1 MSDPMVEATQIW
13 LNQTYGNNSGYN
25 IIPVTGKTG
34 WTTIYALRRALQIEL
49 GITNTSDNF
58 GPTTTAKFIERFPN
72 GVLQQ
77 TQGDLYQDNVYAIIQ
92 GALWCKGY
100 SVGASTITR
109 HFYGGTGDAIRSM
122 KTDAGMVNPGSEV
135 TVGVMKALLSMNQYQ
150 LVSGGSSMIRYIQ
163 QELNRRFPGY
173 IEYEPCDGIYG
184 RQMNKS
190 MIIALQALEGFSI
203 SQATGNFGAGTKSLL
218 PVLPYQGSTYSS
230 ETIKKFIL
238 LVRYALYCNGYT
250 SVSLES
256 EVYDSNLTQA
266 VTDFQTDMVLN
277 INGTV
282 DVDTW
287 MSLLLSKGN
296 PDRSCTACDTRF
308 EMTQERINYLLTNG
322 YTIVGRYLTG
332 GTFKQL
338 RPGEPQRILNSGL
351 KFFPIFQESG
361 SEISYFSAAR
371 GTIDALS
378 AVHAAKKHGIPN
390 NNVIYFAVDLDVT
403 DAQITNYILPYF
415 LSIKTKMTELNNMF
429 KIGIYG
435 TRNACSRIMNAGYA
449 TTCFVSDMSTGYSG
463 NMGFSIPANWNFDQF
478 AEIQVVTQSGTWDL
492 DKVAYSGKF
501 STVES
506 LETPSFAGHA
516 TIPNNVDKYY
526 LGTLKNFTGDSLGP
540 YFTLNSDKISLK
552 INIKKNTT
560 LDRQY
565 RLVTAIFEYGYD
577 YALGNNQYLYATIY
591 DDEVEIQLNSFTNVD
606 QGADYRIRY
615 GILQQEWE
623 DQLPQNFSVDMDVYI
638 STN

>member
-25 IIPVTGKTG
+25 IIPENGNTG

-58 GPTTTAKFIERFPN
+58 GPTTTARFIERFPN

-77 TQGDLYQDNVYAIIQ
+77 TQGDPYQDNIYAIIQ

-100 SVGASTITR
+100 SVGASSITR

-135 TVGVMKALLSMNQYQ
+135 TVSVMKALLSMNQYK
-150 LVSGGSSMIRYIQ
+150 LISGGSGMIRYIQ

-173 IEYEPCDGIYG
+173 IEYEPCDGVYG

-218 PVLPYQGSTYSS
+218 PILPYNGTTYSAD
-230 ETIKKFIL
+230 TIKKFIL
-238 LVRYALYCNGYT
+238 LVRYALYCNGFNAY
-250 SVSLES
+250 LES
-256 EVYDSNLTQA
+256 DVYDSELIQK
-266 VTDFQTDMVLN
+266 VSEFQTEMMLN
-277 INGTV
+277 VTGNV

-308 EMTQERINYLLTNG
+308 EMTQERINYLLSNG
-322 YTIVGRYLTG
+322 YTVVGRYLTG
-332 GTFKQL
+332 GNFKQL

-361 SEISYFSAAR
+361 TNIDYFSSAR
-371 GTIDALS
+371 GTTDALS

-390 NNVIYFAVDLDVT
+390 NNVIYFAVDMDVT

-415 LSIKTKMTELNNMF
+415 SSIKNKMTELNNMF

-435 TRNACSRIMNAGYA
+435 TRNACSRVMNAGYA

-463 NMGFSIPANWNFDQF
+463 NMGFSMPMNWNFDQF
-478 AEIQVVTQSGTWDL
+478 AEIQVVTQSGAWDL
-492 DKVAYSGKF
+492 DKVAYSGRF
-501 STVES
+501 SAVES
-506 LETPSFAGHA
+506 LDTPIFAGHA
-516 TIPNNVDKYY
+516 TIPNNVNKYY
-526 LGTLKNFTGDSLGP
+526 LGTIKNFNGNDFGKF
-540 YFTLNSDKISLK
+540 FTLNSDKIKLI
-552 INIKKNTT
+552 INIKKNAT
-560 LDRQY
+560 LERQY
-565 RLVTAIFEYGYD
+565 RLVTAIFEFGYD
-577 YALGNNQYLYATIY
+577 YALGNNQYIYTTIE
-591 DDEVEIQLNSFTNVD
+591 DDEIELQLNNFTNVD
-606 QGADYRIRY
+606 SGVDYKISY
-615 GILQQEWE
+615 EIMQQEWE
-623 DQLPQNFSVDMDVYI
+623 DPLPQNFSVDMDVYI